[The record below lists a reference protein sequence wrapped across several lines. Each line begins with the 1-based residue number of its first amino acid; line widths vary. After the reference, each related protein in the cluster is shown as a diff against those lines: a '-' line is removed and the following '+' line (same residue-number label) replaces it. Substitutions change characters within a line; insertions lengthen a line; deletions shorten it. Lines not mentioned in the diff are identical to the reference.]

1 LRTPKASRRSVL
13 KGLIAGAVLAPCL
26 SWAARKP
33 AGRVLLGTVPF
44 ESLGDMTLHRMLIV
58 DKAGKHL
65 AEWNLEGFDA
75 IPIGDRGE
83 VPLADVSAIGSGMAW
98 NARLTWTDKEGRKA
112 LTTSCGGS
120 DLDDVRLS
128 TAHIQTGDTISIPTL
143 KVTWPQA

>member
-1 LRTPKASRRSVL
+1 MRTPKASRRSVL

-44 ESLGDMTLHRMLIV
+44 ESLGD
-58 DKAGKHL
+58 
-65 AEWNLEGFDA
+65 
-75 IPIGDRGE
+75 
-83 VPLADVSAIGSGMAW
+83 LADVSAIGSGMAW